1 MRRLFLL
8 SFIFFFLAGC
18 TALQYMGIGAPMPTL
33 PPTVSIPTPFQPSGQ
48 QVPPANAAQSVVQVQ
63 TTLQPTNR
71 VQPTATP
78 NSSTSPSSLAAI
90 VISAVQNGGEAGTA
104 NVLWNV
110 SGEFPNGFKVV
121 WSETNSSPSF
131 PGDNNQYVDSP
142 AARSAII
149 RATAGKTYYFRV
161 CRYTGSGC
169 DSYSNSVQFKLAS
182 VTAPTSTKTV
192 EWIAIT
198 DVQEVGIGEARVS
211 WEASGNF
218 SKGFK
223 VVWSDRTQTPTYPE
237 NSAIFVA
244 ENNTWS
250 AVVTGDPG
258 TNYYIRVCKY
268 NGSSCVFYSSVYN
281 FTFTKVAVPTAIPP
295 ATIRITSM
303 TDKVVGFA
311 YINWDAS
318 GYLPSGFKIA
328 YSETNPNPIYPGD
341 SAVYI
346 NDSAA
351 RSAVVEGVPT
361 HTYYYRICQYLGGVC
376 GSYSN
381 AYTYT
386 FPPDYSTISITS
398 ITTSPLGPDMAD
410 VSWTATGLFSDGFN
424 IVWSDTNPTPTY
436 PADSYT
442 FADSSARSGS
452 IGILASGVTYH
463 VRVCKFAFV
472 TAGTFK
478 GFAFFKPNR
487 SMTGT
492 WNCTIYSGVTDYT
505 AP

>member
-1 MRRLFLL
+1 MRRLLL
-8 SFIFFFLAGC
+8 LTVVFMFLAGC
-18 TALQYMGIGAPMPTL
+18 TTLQYMGIGAPMPTL
-33 PPTVSIPTPFQPSGQ
+33 PPTVSIPTPFQPPAQ
-48 QVPPANAAQSVVQVQ
+48 QV
-63 TTLQPTNR
+63 LPTNTTQPVVEVQPNPQPVDQ
-71 VQPTATP
+71 VQPTATT
-78 NSSTSPSSLAAI
+78 NSSNSPTSLAAI
-90 VISAVQNGGEAGTA
+90 VISAVQNGGETGTA

-110 SGEFPNGFKVV
+110 SGEFPKGFKVV

-161 CRYTGSGC
+161 CRYTGTGC

-182 VTAPTSTKTV
+182 GTAPTSTKTV
-192 EWIAIT
+192 EWITIT
-198 DVQEVGIGEARVS
+198 DVHDTSNGKAEVNWDGGGS
-211 WEASGNF
+211 F

-223 VVWSDRTQTPTYPE
+223 IVWSSSTQTPTYPE
-237 NSAIFVA
+237 NDSVFVA
-244 ENNTWS
+244 GTS
-250 AVVTGDPG
+250 AWETIIAGNPG

-268 NGSSCVFYSSVYN
+268 NGSSCVFYSDAYN
-281 FTFTKVAVPTAIPP
+281 FTFAKAAVPTAVQP
-295 ATIRITSM
+295 ATISITSM

-346 NDSAA
+346 DNSAT

-361 HTYYYRICQYLGGVC
+361 HTYYYRICQYLGGIC

-381 AYTYT
+381 TYTYT
-386 FPPDYSTISITS
+386 FPPDFSTISITS
-398 ITTSPLGPDMAD
+398 VTTSILGPDMAD
-410 VSWTATGLFSDGFN
+410 VNWTATGLFPDGFN

-442 FADSSARSGS
+442 FADSSARSGT

-463 VRVCKFAFV
+463 VRVCKYALV

-492 WNCTIYSGVTDYT
+492 WNCTIYSSVTDYT